1 MSRGRKTALG
11 GVLVVAVIAI
21 AAGGRI
27 AAYRP
32 VAAPDSGGGRGDGG
46 AGGAPGWENPWR
58 GAIHVHTTFSD
69 GAGGVGEVA
78 AAAAEAGLDFVVL
91 TDHNLI
97 GDRPRSAWHGDVL
110 MIVGEEVS
118 TEEGHLLALQVPAHR
133 YQFGPTARQALDD
146 IHTEGGWAL
155 VAHPDHARE
164 AWTGGWGGTVGLEV
178 VNLASSWS
186 RLSTL
191 GGAVAL
197 GSSLVDGDYA
207 ALRLLADDWPALGL
221 WETLT
226 SLPARPLTVSRPR
239 LAIGAA
245 DAHGPIAFPFP
256 GPGYADTLGA
266 VTTLVWLDRPAAG
279 AGSGDAAEVEAEL
292 LAALRAGR
300 AAIETAAAGDASGF
314 DFTAATPGGE
324 TARVGDLA
332 PWEAGPWTLRVSFRS
347 PGSSRIVLRRNAET
361 LAESTSG
368 ELERRADAP
377 GTYRVEVYRS
387 DLRGALAGPRPT
399 PWLVSNPI
407 YLWPAAARAG
417 ARVRRAPPL
426 PAPPLAQDLL
436 ATARFEANQAGVVAN
451 DVGAEAGGGV
461 TWRLALASE
470 STRDAF
476 AAMAWRPEAPLD
488 WSRFDGLV
496 VQLDA
501 GATLRVSLEVRTRA
515 ADGSLE
521 SWIHSLKAGP
531 DSPATA
537 VPWLWFRPPWSGVG
551 GHDAER
557 DARWPEAEELRN
569 VQGVFLSVTPA
580 ILAPG
585 SEAVVRLRTLG
596 LY

>member
-1 MSRGRKTALG
+1 MSKRRKTALAG
-11 GVLVVAVIAI
+11 AIVLLVIVVVAA
-21 AAGGRI
+21 RI

-32 VAAPDSGGGRGDGG
+32 MAGPDDAGAPANG
-46 AGGAPGWENPWR
+46 AGWGHPWR
-58 GAIHVHTTFSD
+58 GAIHVHTTYSD
-69 GAGGVGEVA
+69 GAGGVDEVA

-146 IHTEGGWAL
+146 IHDEGGWAL

-164 AWTGGWGGTVGLEV
+164 AWTGGWGGTEGLEV

-221 WETLT
+221 WQTLT

-256 GPGYADTLGA
+256 GPGYAETLGA
-266 VTTLVWLDRPAAG
+266 VTTLVWLDRPFAG

-314 DFTAATPGGE
+314 AFTAATSGGE
-324 TARVGDLA
+324 TARLGDLA
-332 PWEAGPWTLRVSFRS
+332 PWEAGPWTLRASFRS
-347 PGSSRIVLRRNAET
+347 PGSSRIVLRRDAET

-368 ELERRADAP
+368 ELESPAEAP

-417 ARVRRAPPL
+417 ARIRRAPPL
-426 PAPPLAQDLL
+426 PAPPLAEDLL
-436 ATARFEANQAGVVAN
+436 AAARFEANQAGVLAN
-451 DVGAEAGGGV
+451 DVGAEAGGEMS
-461 TWRLALASE
+461 WRLALATE
-470 STRDAF
+470 SARDAF

-501 GATLRVSLEVRTRA
+501 GATLRVSLEVRTLA
-515 ADGSLE
+515 ADGSLD

-537 VPWLWFRPPWSGVG
+537 VPWQWFRPPWSGVG

-557 DARWPEAEELRN
+557 DARWPGADELRN
-569 VQGVFLSVTPA
+569 VQGLFLLVTPA

-596 LY
+596 LYGEGPE